1 MFKSSITPEE
11 IEKLQLASFKGKIKV
26 INGLGLD
33 FILAVRY
40 LKRQKV
46 IGFDTESRPC
56 FSPNQP
62 HYGVSLL
69 QLSGEDEAFLFRIKL
84 IGGIPRPLRNI
95 LASKDILKVGAAVND
110 DVRGLRKHHDFEPA
124 GFVDLQKMVWEY
136 GIKDKSVK
144 KMSAIILG
152 FRISKSQQLSNWEA
166 EKLSEAQKL
175 YAATDAWVCLKM
187 YQKLLASE
195 KHPLTPEEMLP
206 NPPKQ
211 PAEVPAIQ
219 HDEQPA
225 EAATAAQDKEKPAEA
240 APAVQQKGNPA
251 GHKHR
256 KPKHRHPQAAAAVND
271 K

>member
-11 IEKLQLASFKGKIKV
+11 IEKLQLASFNGKIKV
-26 INGLGLD
+26 ISGLGLD

-40 LKRQKV
+40 LKKQKV

-84 IGGIPRPLRNI
+84 IGGIPRPLRSI
-95 LASKDILKVGAAVND
+95 LANKNILKVGAAVND
-110 DVRGLRKHHDFEPA
+110 DIRGLRKHHDFEPA

-166 EKLSEAQKL
+166 AKLSEAQKL

-187 YQKLLASE
+187 YKKLLASE
-195 KHPLTPEEMLP
+195 KHPLTPEEMIP
-206 NPPKQ
+206 NPPKL
-211 PAEVPAIQ
+211 PVEIAVPMQ
-219 HDEQPA
+219 N
-225 EAATAAQDKEKPAEA
+225 KEKPAEA
-240 APAVQQKGNPA
+240 APAALQNGKPA
-251 GHKHR
+251 GHRHK
-256 KPKHRHPQAAAAVND
+256 KPKHRHPQAAEAVNN